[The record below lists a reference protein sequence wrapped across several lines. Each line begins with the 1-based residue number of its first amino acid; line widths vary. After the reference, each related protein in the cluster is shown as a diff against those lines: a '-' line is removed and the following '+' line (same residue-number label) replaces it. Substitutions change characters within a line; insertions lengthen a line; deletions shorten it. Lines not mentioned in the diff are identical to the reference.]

1 VNALLALLLL
11 MPPPDSVLVEVQLS
25 STQERIIIEAVVDPD
40 SALQLPAGPVYQL
53 LGLGTPPAPWI
64 SLVSLQA
71 AYPTVAFVW
80 MPTEMRVVI
89 IDRMEVLPASR
100 RAHAEIVMRSQN
112 SFSLP
117 VQSAPFA
124 SIAVDDSLHALLDVG
139 YSYRGQAAV
148 AGRVD
153 DRKAGSWG
161 VTLAPNPHVFVSYT
175 DATARPPTV
184 GGRISAGPFWLST
197 SYTPHSPVDMS
208 GLIRIKDVQ
217 AFASRDYGI
226 VTMTPAPQWS
236 AQIARNWKTGR
247 TATRIS
253 IGPSYASPFSFPV
266 TTLRH

>member
-1 VNALLALLLL
+1 MIGFLALLL

-25 STQERIIIEAVVDPD
+25 STQERIIIEAVVESD

-53 LGLGTPPAPWI
+53 LGLGPPPAASI
-64 SLVSLQA
+64 SLASLQA

-89 IDRMEVLPASR
+89 IDRLEILPASR
-100 RAHAEIVMRSQN
+100 RAHAEIVMRSQAA
-112 SFSLP
+112 FSLP
-117 VQSAPFA
+117 VQSSSFA
-124 SIAVDDSLHALLDVG
+124 SFAVDDSLHKLLEAG
-139 YSYRGQAAV
+139 YTYRGKLAV

-153 DRKAGSWG
+153 DQRAASWG
-161 VTLAPNPHVFVSYT
+161 ATLAPSSHLFLTYQ

-184 GGRISAGPFWLST
+184 SGRIAAGPFWLSST
-197 SYTPHSPVDMS
+197 FTPHSPLDMS

-226 VTMTPAPQWS
+226 VTLNRPSQVAVQLAT
-236 AQIARNWKTGR
+236 NWVQHR
-247 TATRIS
+247 TAARVS
-253 IGPSYASPFSFPV
+253 FGPSYASPFSFPV